1 MVPLA
6 LLIAITACIAL
17 LLFLGLYIASSRK
30 SAQVSAGR
38 LHQLGR
44 TLELYSAAAGL
55 LYRTTSL
62 EELQEQFSGDEDQAG
77 PTTLLLDKLLACRAA
92 PYASTDLLGQIAVYA
107 GDQDPAR
114 LPLLL
119 RTIERESERL
129 IEEREKLLE
138 QTEQPGWGQ
147 IVWQQVRHIIPFL
160 YAVILFFMLY
170 WLLYLSAETL
180 THHRRDQ
187 TELILMW
194 VRYVSISFS
203 LLLLYPAI
211 MGRQRPSSG
220 TLLLRGLGGFIALL
234 ACVHFAGLM
243 LSPYILTLQVLL
255 FAAGFR
261 LAGGKPRKM
270 RPFVGHVR
278 TTGKNYTLDSD
289 KQSTAEEAQPSHDKS

>member
-1 MVPLA
+1 MA
-6 LLIAITACIAL
+6 LSIAITACIAL

-38 LHQLGR
+38 LHQLSR

-55 LYRTTSL
+55 LYRISNL
-62 EELQEQFSGDEDQAG
+62 EEQQNQFFCDEDQASF
-77 PTTLLLDKLLACRAA
+77 TTPLLDKLLACRAA

-107 GDQDPAR
+107 GDRDPAR

-138 QTEQPGWGQ
+138 QTEQPSWGQ
-147 IVWQQVRHIIPFL
+147 VVWQQVRHIIPFI
-160 YAVILFFMLY
+160 YAVILFFMLN
-170 WLLYLSAETL
+170 WLLYLSADTFTL
-180 THHRRDQ
+180 THHRADQ

-194 VRYVSISFS
+194 VRFSSVSFS

-234 ACVHFAGLM
+234 AFVHFAGLM
-243 LSPYILTLQVLL
+243 LAPYILTVQVLL

-261 LAGGKPRKM
+261 LVGGKPRKA

-278 TTGKNYTLDSD
+278 TTGNNYILDSD
-289 KQSTAEEAQPSHDKS
+289 KQSTADEAQPKP